1 MPPWQSTADQGKACA
16 ITCWKAL
23 HTHTSFIHPTLSPH
37 RLRRFRLLSRLWC
50 GCCNNMHLRALEKLP
65 FLSRL
70 SGTKTARPIA
80 HPQPSHDHA
89 ELVGNVCILH
99 WASKDIRASHEI
111 WIPRDELSPS
121 RLGDHHKFAASLQPG
136 GRGRLLLNKNMQIL
150 VLRGQYEVA
159 WQGRIG
165 IECRCDEYCA
175 CNLCRHLGC

>member
-70 SGTKTARPIA
+70 SGTKTDRPIA

-121 RLGDHHKFAASLQPG
+121 RPGGLLQICCITPARRQRQAASQQEYANSCTAG
-136 GRGRLLLNKNMQIL
+136 TVRGSLAGKN
-150 VLRGQYEVA
+150 R
-159 WQGRIG
+159 
-165 IECRCDEYCA
+165 
-175 CNLCRHLGC
+175 N

>member
-70 SGTKTARPIA
+70 SGTKTDRPIA

-99 WASKDIRASHEI
+99 WASKGIA
-111 WIPRDELSPS
+111 RDMDTQRRTLSLKTGGLLQICCITPA
-121 RLGDHHKFAASLQPG
+121 RRQRQAASQQEYANSCSAG
-136 GRGRLLLNKNMQIL
+136 TVRGSLAGKN
-150 VLRGQYEVA
+150 R
-159 WQGRIG
+159 
-165 IECRCDEYCA
+165 
-175 CNLCRHLGC
+175 N